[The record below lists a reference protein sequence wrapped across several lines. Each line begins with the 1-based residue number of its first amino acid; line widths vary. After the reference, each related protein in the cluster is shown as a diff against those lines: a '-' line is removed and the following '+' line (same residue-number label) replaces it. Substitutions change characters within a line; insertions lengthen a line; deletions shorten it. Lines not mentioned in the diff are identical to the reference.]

1 MKLSDYVMD
10 AIAAAG
16 VRHVFMLPGGGSM
29 HLVDSLGRN
38 PDLDFVCNLHE
49 QGCAIAADAYGQYT
63 NNLGVAMVTTGPG
76 GTNSLTGVAAA
87 WLDSTP
93 TLFLSGQVKR
103 SDLSADTGVRQTG
116 FQEVDLVSMV
126 RSITKF
132 ATLVED
138 PEQIRRVMEEAIST
152 ATSGRPGPVW
162 VDIPLDVQAA
172 EIDPEALIGYE
183 PVPYEVPAE
192 LEEDVAASLAILQQA
207 ERPIILVGNG
217 VRLADAVKPFRQL
230 VDLLGIPI
238 LTTWKAADF
247 LPESHPLYVGRPGS
261 IGQRA
266 ANFAQQ
272 TSDAILIL
280 GARLDA
286 GQTGYN
292 HENFARHA
300 RKVMVDVDPH
310 ELAKMRFDIDVEIE
324 CDAGEVI
331 AEFLRQLGETTCER
345 RSDWL
350 EQCARWRNAY
360 PVVLPE
366 FHERIGAVDLYVL
379 IDRLAKSTNADDIIV
394 PGSSGACS
402 EVVMQAFQVTEG
414 QRILNSQGLGA
425 MGFGIAAAIGACLA
439 SGGRRTITVDGDG
452 GFHMNTQEL
461 ETVRRLDL
469 PIKFFVLNNQGYGS
483 IRATQRNHFNSR
495 FVASGDTSGLTLP
508 STARLAEAF
517 GIASWIVDDHDQLAK
532 IIDEALELPGPAL
545 VEVILDSEQATSPR
559 LTSRQLP
566 DGTMVSSPLEDLW
579 PFLDRDEL
587 ERNMAVGLTLN
598 AGRTD

>member
-16 VRHVFMLPGGGSM
+16 VRHIFMLPGGGNM
-29 HLVDSLGRN
+29 HLVDSLGRQPN
-38 PDLDFVCNLHE
+38 LDYVCNLHE

-76 GTNSLTGVAAA
+76 GTNALTGVAAA

-103 SDLSADTGVRQTG
+103 ADLSAGTGVRQTG

-126 RSITKF
+126 RPITKF
-132 ATLVED
+132 ATLVEEPD
-138 PEQIRRVMEEAIST
+138 QIRRVMEEAIST
-152 ATSGRPGPVW
+152 ATTGRPGPVW

-172 EIDPEALIGYE
+172 KIDPEALAGYE
-183 PVPYEVPAE
+183 PEPTEVPAD
-192 LEEDVAASLAILQQA
+192 LEKDVAASLTILENA
-207 ERPIILVGNG
+207 KRPIILVGNG
-217 VRLADAVKPFRQL
+217 VRLADAIGPFRRL
-230 VDLLGIPI
+230 VDQLGVPV

-247 LPESHPLYVGRPGS
+247 LPEDHPLYVGRPGS

-300 RKVMVDVDPH
+300 RKVMIDIDPN
-310 ELAKMRFDIDVEIE
+310 ELSKMRFDIDVEIE
-324 CDAGEVI
+324 CDAGKVI
-331 AEFLRQLGETTCER
+331 AEFLRQLGEHPRER
-345 RSDWL
+345 PSDWL
-350 EQCARWRNAY
+350 AQCAQWRDTY
-360 PVVLPE
+360 PVVLSA
-366 FHERIGAVDLYVL
+366 FHERTGAVDLYVL
-379 IDRLAKSTNADDIIV
+379 IDRLAQSTNADDIIV

-469 PIKFFVLNNQGYGS
+469 PIKFFVLNNQGYAS
-483 IRATQRNHFNSR
+483 IRATQRNHFDGH
-495 FVASGDTSGLTLP
+495 FVASDESSGLTLP
-508 STARLAEAF
+508 VTAKLAEAF
-517 GIASWIVDDHDQLAK
+517 GIPSWIVDDHDQLEK
-532 IIDEALELPGPAL
+532 TIDEAFRHPGPAL
-545 VEVILDSEQATSPR
+545 VEVILDRDQATSPR

-587 ERNMAVGLTLN
+587 KRNMGVCSTPE
-598 AGRTD
+598 AGQDY

>member
-38 PDLDFVCNLHE
+38 PDLDYVCNLHE

-76 GTNSLTGVAAA
+76 GTNALTGVAAA

-103 SDLSADTGVRQTG
+103 ADLSTGTGVRQTG

-126 RSITKF
+126 RPITKF

-138 PEQIRRVMEEAIST
+138 PGQIRRAMEEAIST

-172 EIDPEALIGYE
+172 DIDPEGLIGYE
-183 PVPYEVPAE
+183 PAPYEVPAE
-192 LEEDVAASLAILQQA
+192 LERDVAASLATLEQA

-230 VDLLGIPI
+230 VDLLGIPV

-300 RKVMVDVDPH
+300 RKVMVDVDPC

-331 AEFLRQLGETTCER
+331 AEFLRQLGETPCEQ
-345 RSDWL
+345 RSGWL
-350 EQCARWRNAY
+350 EQCAYWRKAY

-366 FHERIGAVDLYVL
+366 FHERTGAVDLYVL

-483 IRATQRNHFNSR
+483 IRATQRNHFDSR
-495 FVASGDTSGLTLP
+495 FVASDDSSGLTLP
-508 STARLAEAF
+508 GTARLAEAF
-517 GIASWIVDDHDQLAK
+517 GITSWIVDDHDQLEKA
-532 IIDEALELPGPAL
+532 IDEAFGHPGPAL
-545 VEVILDSEQATSPR
+545 VEVILDRDQATSPR

-587 ERNMAVGLTLN
+587 ERNMAVGSTPD
-598 AGRTD
+598 ADRAD